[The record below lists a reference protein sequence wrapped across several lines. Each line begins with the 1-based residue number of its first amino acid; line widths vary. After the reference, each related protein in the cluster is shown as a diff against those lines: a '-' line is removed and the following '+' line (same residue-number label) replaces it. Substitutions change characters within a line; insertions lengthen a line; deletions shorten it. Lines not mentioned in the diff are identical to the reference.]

1 MMIESFFTPE
11 EQQEIIHAIAQAE
24 LNTSGEIRVHIETY
38 CRGNALQHA
47 AKLFHQLG
55 MHKTERRNGVL
66 LYVAVKSRRL
76 AIVGDKGIHQYVKQT
91 FWDDLTEK
99 ILSYFAQNQYKEGLI
114 FGIAATGEKLKEYF
128 PHQPDDINELPDEI
142 SFGK

>member
-1 MMIESFFTPE
+1 MVQSFFTPE

-47 AKLFHQLG
+47 AKLFHRLG
-55 MHKTERRNGVL
+55 MYKTEHRNAVL
-66 LYVAVKSRRL
+66 FYVAVESRKL
-76 AIVGDKGIHQYVKQT
+76 AIVGDKSIHQYVKQI

-99 ILSYFAQNQYKEGLI
+99 ISSYFAQNQYKEGLI
-114 FGIAATGEKLKEYF
+114 FGISATGEKLKEYF

>member
-1 MMIESFFTPE
+1 MVESFFTPE

-38 CRGNALQHA
+38 CRGNVLQHA
-47 AKLFHQLG
+47 AKLFHRLN

-66 LYVAVKSRRL
+66 FYVAVESRKL
-76 AIVGDKGIHQYVKQT
+76 AIVGDKNIHQYVKQT

-99 ILSYFAQNQYKEGLI
+99 ILSYFTQNQYKEGLI
-114 FGIAATGEKLKEYF
+114 FGILAAGEKLKEYF

>member
-1 MMIESFFTPE
+1 MIQSFFTPE

-38 CRGNALQHA
+38 CRGNVLHHA
-47 AKLFHQLG
+47 AKLFHRLD

-66 LYVAVKSRRL
+66 FYVAVKSRRL
-76 AIVGDKGIHQYVKQT
+76 AIVGDTGIHQHVKQI

-99 ILSYFAQNQYKEGLI
+99 ISSYFAQNQYKEGLI
-114 FGIAATGEKLKEYF
+114 FGISATGEKLKEYF
-128 PHQPDDINELPDEI
+128 PHQRDDINELPDEI